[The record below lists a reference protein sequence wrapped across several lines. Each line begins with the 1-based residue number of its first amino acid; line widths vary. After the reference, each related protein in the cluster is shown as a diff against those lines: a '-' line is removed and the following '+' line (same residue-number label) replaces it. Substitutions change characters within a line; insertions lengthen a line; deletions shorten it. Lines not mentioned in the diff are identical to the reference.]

1 MIEANTLISDPLVYK
16 GELELIEV
24 SWEFI
29 VLACL
34 ISVISIFAILVF
46 VKTLSKK
53 PLMELL
59 LNSNGFPTLAKFQ
72 FVLWTLVIAF
82 SYFAIH
88 IIIIIGTDYTDL
100 HGQDVHG
107 IPENLLAMMGISVA
121 VSVIKVSKTE
131 ISGEKSFR
139 SIFYNLQG
147 NLDLAQFQMF
157 LWTIIGISIY
167 LYTLFDEI
175 ITVSSIY
182 ELFLP
187 DISPTLLILMGLS
200 QGAYLGSKLTEE
212 KKRE

>member
-1 MIEANTLISDPLVYK
+1 MTEVNTLISDPLVYK

-34 ISVISIFAILVF
+34 ISVISIFTILVF

-59 LNSNGFPTLAKFQ
+59 DSNGFPTLAKFQ

-100 HGQDVHG
+100 HGQDAHA